1 MTDHDAPT
9 GANEPGC
16 PLAPTGLWV
25 RAQVRQSRR
34 HRDGLLLALEPLDPH
49 RPGRLSAVLSGTFLR
64 QIEAAS
70 GVLLDPDHLVGEHTL
85 LLTLVVDPLLGL
97 TGQVLGLERGA
108 FLQAW
113 REQDATAQAA
123 LQAHGLWE
131 RQRKLP
137 APHKL
142 RRVVLIEPDD
152 GTPHPLGATLSRWY
166 EQGLLELIRLP
177 VAYEEPGSV
186 VALHEAFGAVFD
198 QWDWGTLDAVVVEPG
213 LGFAHRVLSDEGLM
227 RRIAVLPVPVLFRRA
242 GAPTLL
248 DGVAFRAC
256 GTAEALLA
264 DLTGILRGELRT
276 GGYARLTAIARALGP
291 DPAAPVPASVS
302 DAPPDPSPA
311 RQGPLFD

>member
-1 MTDHDAPT
+1 MTDHDAPS

-16 PLAPTGLWV
+16 VLTPTGLWV

-34 HRDGLLLALEPLDPH
+34 HRDGLLLGLEPLDPH
-49 RPGRLSAVLSGTFLR
+49 RPGRFSAVLSGPFLR

-85 LLTLVVDPLLGL
+85 LLTLVIDPLLGL

-113 REQDATAQAA
+113 REQDRTAQAA
-123 LQAHGLWE
+123 LEADGLWD
-131 RQRKLP
+131 RQRGFP
-137 APHKL
+137 VPHKL

-152 GTPHPLGATLSRWY
+152 AAPHTLGATLARWY

-177 VAYEEPGSV
+177 VPYEEPGSV
-186 VALHEAFGAVFD
+186 AALHEAFGAAYD
-198 QWDWGTLDAVVVEPG
+198 QFDWGTLDAVVVEPG
-213 LGFAHRVLSDEGLM
+213 SGFAHRALSDEGLM

-248 DGVAFRAC
+248 DGVAFRAHD
-256 GTAEALLA
+256 TAEALLA
-264 DLTGILRGELRT
+264 HLTGILRGELRT
-276 GGYARLTAIARALGP
+276 GGYARLVAIARALGP
-291 DPAAPVPASVS
+291 DPVASAPASEA
-302 DAPPDPSPA
+302 DASADPGPA

>member
-1 MTDHDAPT
+1 MTDHDAPS

-16 PLAPTGLWV
+16 ALTPTGLWV

-49 RPGRLSAVLSGTFLR
+49 RPGRLSAVLSGPFLR

-97 TGQVLGLERGA
+97 TGQVLGLERGV

-113 REQDATAQAA
+113 REQDRTAQAA
-123 LQAHGLWE
+123 LEADGLWH
-131 RQRKLP
+131 RQRGFP
-137 APHKL
+137 VPQKL

-152 GTPHPLGATLSRWY
+152 GVPHPLGTTLARWY
-166 EQGLLELIRLP
+166 DQGLLELIRLP
-177 VAYEEPGSV
+177 IPYEEPGSV
-186 VALHEAFGAVFD
+186 AALHEAFGATYD
-198 QWDWGTLDAVVVEPG
+198 QWDWGTLDAVMVEPG
-213 LGFAHRVLSDEGLM
+213 LGFAHRALSDEGLM

-256 GTAEALLA
+256 DTAEALLA
-264 DLTGILRGELRT
+264 GLTEILRGELRT
-276 GGYARLTAIARALGP
+276 GGYARLSAIARALGP
-291 DPAAPVPASVS
+291 DPIASAPASAS
-302 DAPPDPSPA
+302 DAPAAPGPT

>member
-1 MTDHDAPT
+1 MTDHDAHS
-9 GANEPGC
+9 GASEPAC
-16 PLAPTGLWV
+16 ALTPTGLWV

-34 HRDGLLLALEPLDPH
+34 HRDGLLLGLEPLDPH
-49 RPGRLSAVLSGTFLR
+49 RPGRLSAVLSGPFLR

-85 LLTLVVDPLLGL
+85 LLTLVIDPLLGL

-113 REQDATAQAA
+113 REQDRTAQAA
-123 LQAHGLWE
+123 LEAHGLWE
-131 RQRKLP
+131 CQRKLP

-152 GTPHPLGATLSRWY
+152 GAPHPLGMTLARWF

-186 VALHEAFGAVFD
+186 AALHEAFGAAYD
-198 QWDWGTLDAVVVEPG
+198 QWHWGSLDAVVVEPG
-213 LGFAHRVLSDEGLM
+213 PGFAHRALSDEGLM

-256 GTAEALLA
+256 DTAEALLA
-264 DLTGILRGELRT
+264 DLTEILRGELRT
-276 GGYARLTAIARALGP
+276 RGYARLCAIARTIGP
-291 DPAAPVPASVS
+291 DPVASAPASAS
-302 DAPPDPSPA
+302 DAPADPSTA

>member
-1 MTDHDAPT
+1 MTDHDAPS

-16 PLAPTGLWV
+16 ALTPTGLWV

-49 RPGRLSAVLSGTFLR
+49 RPGRLSAVLSGPFLR

-113 REQDATAQAA
+113 REQDRIAQAA
-123 LQAHGLWE
+123 LEADGLWD
-131 RQRKLP
+131 RQRGFP
-137 APHKL
+137 VPQKL

-152 GTPHPLGATLSRWY
+152 AAPHPIGATLARWY
-166 EQGLLELIRLP
+166 EQGLIELIRLP

-186 VALHEAFGAVFD
+186 AALHEAFAAVYD

-213 LGFAHRVLSDEGLM
+213 LGFAHRALSDEGLM
-227 RRIAVLPVPVLFRRA
+227 RRIAVLPVPVLFRRVS
-242 GAPTLL
+242 APTLI

-256 GTAEALLA
+256 DTAEALLA
-264 DLTGILRGELRT
+264 DLTEILRGELRT
-276 GGYARLTAIARALGP
+276 GGYVRLAAIARALGP
-291 DPAAPVPASVS
+291 DPVATAPASAS
-302 DAPPDPSPA
+302 EAPTDPGPT